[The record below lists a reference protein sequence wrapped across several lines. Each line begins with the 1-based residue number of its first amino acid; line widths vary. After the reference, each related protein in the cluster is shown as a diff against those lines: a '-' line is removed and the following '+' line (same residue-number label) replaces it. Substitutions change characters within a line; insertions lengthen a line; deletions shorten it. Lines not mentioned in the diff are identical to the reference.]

1 MTTYWQLMQSK
12 HEHLRVAFIQVFV
25 IKDNCVFLA
34 AIEKKNTTLD
44 SWTKKKKTLKPT
56 CNGNAGYLSFFISEK
71 VSSNTGTQSSYP
83 RDCKVFCLNQFSL
96 MSKFHHFGVS
106 LFSFLFI
113 LSFIYLF
120 IYLLAATCFGLYL
133 TVARYLMNYA
143 RDINKYFH

>member
-1 MTTYWQLMQSK
+1 
-12 HEHLRVAFIQVFV
+12 
-25 IKDNCVFLA
+25 
-34 AIEKKNTTLD
+34 
-44 SWTKKKKTLKPT
+44 
-56 CNGNAGYLSFFISEK
+56 
-71 VSSNTGTQSSYP
+71 
-83 RDCKVFCLNQFSL
+83 